1 MEIARKA
8 AVNNVRDI
16 LKNTAIPP
24 LPRGSEAEI
33 GPHVTGALP
42 PSHGSQ
48 PTAAPSRK
56 IVPDAGDRCET
67 VHTKLKKSDQASP
80 FAPAPLQSL
89 RRYYGLLRPCA
100 PLRYSRPRGW
110 SRCCSGT
117 VLVIRHLSMG
127 HSQSRNRTR
136 FGQGLPAVSCRGGD
150 RRMRGMVAQM
160 LEVGSCI

>member
-110 SRCCSGT
+110 SRLRLVPSRRRRDEAQ
-117 VLVIRHLSMG
+117 VLTFYTKAWSSFAPPTCRMPLG
-127 HSQSRNRTR
+127 HY
-136 FGQGLPAVSCRGGD
+136 QGIPEPD
-150 RRMRGMVAQM
+150 TPQF
-160 LEVGSCI
+160 VGS